1 MATIQRFEDLEAWQK
16 ARELAKE
23 VYKSSAQGKFAKDFD
38 LRNQIN
44 RSCGS
49 VMDNIAEGFGRGGR
63 NEFANFL
70 SIAKGSADETKSQ
83 LYRALDKGYMSQQ
96 DFEKLYS
103 LAVECGNKVGGLIQ
117 YLNKSNYTGPK
128 FKGRTTPNKKP

>member
-16 ARELAKE
+16 ARELAKQ
-23 VYKSSAQGKFAKDFD
+23 VYVISNTGKLSKDFD
-38 LRNQIN
+38 LKNQIN

-49 VMDNIAEGFGRGGR
+49 VMDNIAEGFGRGSR
-63 NEFANFL
+63 NEFTNFL
-70 SIAKGSADETKSQ
+70 SIAKGSSDETKSQ
-83 LYRALDKGYMSQQ
+83 LYRALDKGYVSQK

-103 LAVECGNKVGGLIQ
+103 LVDECGNKIGGLIQ